1 MKSAGIQA
9 IAERVGV
16 SMSTVSRALNHTGQ
30 ISSQRAAEIFR
41 IANELGYAPRTAGRT
56 IAVILPESDIELRWY
71 SINLLNAIRQEAAER
86 GRPLEI
92 VSSDQLHVLDERSL
106 VGMLSFDFSRQLAER
121 IGRSNAVPLVCINDS
136 ARHID
141 QVYSVFSDE
150 DQAMSLAVGH
160 LAGFGH
166 RRIGLI
172 LNGTLSDYCNST
184 RKVAFERELARFNL
198 ENREEFIVHPG
209 DIRWKLHG
217 SVRQLLDAGVT
228 AMIST
233 GESRSASV
241 QNSLRYCGIKVPEEV
256 SLIGWEMAEVSEYLD
271 PPQTTIG
278 QDFQALARCALNILE
293 CRIDGGQVGR
303 DTLVP
308 CRLNERASVA
318 MPPRN

>member
-1 MKSAGIQA
+1 
-9 IAERVGV
+9 
-16 SMSTVSRALNHTGQ
+16 
-30 ISSQRAAEIFR
+30 
-41 IANELGYAPRTAGRT
+41 
-56 IAVILPESDIELRWY
+56 
-71 SINLLNAIRQEAAER
+71 
-86 GRPLEI
+86 
-92 VSSDQLHVLDERSL
+92 
-106 VGMLSFDFSRQLAER
+106 MLSFDFSRQLAER

-198 ENREEFIVHPG
+198 ESREEFIAHPG

-228 AMIST
+228 AVIST

-241 QNSLRYCGIKVPEEV
+241 QNSLRYCGARVPEEV

-278 QDFQALARCALNILE
+278 QDFPALARCALNILE